1 MSLLEM
7 GIAAARSGNRAEA
20 RMLLEGV
27 TLQEPDNEEAF
38 LWLSFVL
45 DEPNLALR
53 CLERVLEINPNN
65 EQAKRGL
72 AWLRSQQA
80 GKGDVLPQRLSDV
93 ELSMLLRAL
102 GHSDERAVI
111 GAIYRLGEAS
121 DSRGVEPLVKLLV
134 TTNSKIVQAHA
145 RAALIAMGT
154 PVVQPV
160 LDRLMKEKAPQ
171 VASQLAAILARV
183 PSMAALVACR
193 EVVDGA
199 EQPVARYSV
208 ALNLTASAHGDAA
221 LNIVHD
227 YLTDNRQDERAR
239 AAIAMALG
247 QAIKGGTAEAT
258 QGVGILMEIRTSSSV
273 PTSVRRAAL
282 MGLGTSSQPSV
293 VKHIF
298 EATGDKDAGVRIAAV
313 DALGKFA
320 PPQVELL
327 DRLARST
334 DQAVRARAN
343 QVLDAI
349 EADQKS

>member
-45 DEPNLALR
+45 DEPNLAMH

-65 EQAKRGL
+65 KQAERGL

-80 GKGDVLPQRLSDV
+80 GKGDVLPQRLPDV
-93 ELSMLLRAL
+93 ELSVLLRAL

-111 GAIYRLGEAS
+111 GAIHRLGEAG
-121 DSRGVEPLVKLLV
+121 DSRGVEPLVELLV
-134 TTNSKIVQAHA
+134 ATTSKIVQAHA
-145 RAALIAMGT
+145 RAALTAMGA
-154 PVVQPV
+154 PAVQPV
-160 LDRLMKEKAPQ
+160 LDRLMEEKTPQ
-171 VASQLAAILARV
+171 VAAQLAAVLARV
-183 PSMAALVACR
+183 PSMAAVAACR
-193 EVVDGA
+193 EAVNGA
-199 EQPVARYSV
+199 EQPVARYSM
-208 ALNLTASAHGDAA
+208 ALNLTASTHGDAA
-221 LNIVHD
+221 LSIVRD

-239 AAIAMALG
+239 AAVAMALG
-247 QAIKGGTAEAT
+247 QAIKAGRAEVT
-258 QGVGILMEIRTSSSV
+258 PGVNTLMEIRGSASL
-273 PTSVRRAAL
+273 PTSVRRAVLLA
-282 MGLGTSSQPSV
+282 LGTSSQPSV
-293 VKHIF
+293 VKQIF
-298 EATGDKDAGVRIAAV
+298 EATGDKDVQIRIAAV
-313 DALGKFA
+313 DALGRFV
-320 PPQVELL
+320 PPQVALL

-349 EADQKS
+349 EVDPGS